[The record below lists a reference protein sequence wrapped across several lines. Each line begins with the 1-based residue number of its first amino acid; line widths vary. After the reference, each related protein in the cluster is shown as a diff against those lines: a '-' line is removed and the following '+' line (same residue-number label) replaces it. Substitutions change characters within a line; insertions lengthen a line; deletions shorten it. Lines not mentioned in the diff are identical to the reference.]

1 MCNFKLCSK
10 RHNFGQIY
18 PMNDFGCFYTTSNLT
33 EPGLAAPGVHHGVY
47 MWSKGVDDICLTLF
61 LQVLILAS
69 FKIDKEV
76 HTCLGILWFLLA
88 DCVKR
93 SNFTTYFANFNLQL
107 QSNKKMTLRKVDFRL
122 AGSGNFRNSV
132 RCFIR
137 F

>member
-1 MCNFKLCSK
+1 
-10 RHNFGQIY
+10 
-18 PMNDFGCFYTTSNLT
+18 MNDFGCFYTKSTLT

-107 QSNKKMTLRKVDFRL
+107 QFNKKNDIAKGGFPISWIRKFQEL
-122 AGSGNFRNSV
+122 
-132 RCFIR
+132 C
-137 F
+137 